1 MKSGDIVVCID
12 NSGFDDETKS
22 DNLIY
27 GQNYVIQDYNSND
40 HTLDIIPINGN
51 TRPGYRAFRFIS
63 LEDWREKQLDKILL

>member
-1 MKSGDIVVCID
+1 MIVLLEDVI
-12 NSGFDDETKS
+12 
-22 DNLIY
+22 I
-27 GQNYVIQDYNSND
+27 VIQDYNSND

>member
-27 GQNYVIQDYNSND
+27 GQNYVIQDYNSSD
-40 HTLDIIPINGN
+40 HTLHIIPINGN

-63 LEDWREKQLDKILL
+63 LEDWREKQLDTILL